1 MKLLKRIAALFILSA
16 IAIGSLAADE
26 KIVCE
31 IHCKGDNG
39 NARLISIRYNPNY
52 KGNALAVYF
61 LDDTNGYSSTYFQ
74 ESAYKLEEDT
84 IQKIDGYIKKFDEWT
99 DTANK
104 ESISDISKDIGS
116 ATVAVR
122 ANEGM
127 LETEELKFI
136 FSVNEK
142 GVSFLTIMLEK
153 KNIYGLSKDK
163 FVLSS
168 HDVSEFAR
176 YVSMPAVKKYQEE
189 IEQKNSVLYKF
200 Q

>member
-1 MKLLKRIAALFILSA
+1 
-16 IAIGSLAADE
+16 
-26 KIVCE
+26 
-31 IHCKGDNG
+31 
-39 NARLISIRYNPNY
+39 
-52 KGNALAVYF
+52 
-61 LDDTNGYSSTYFQ
+61 
-74 ESAYKLEEDT
+74 
-84 IQKIDGYIKKFDEWT
+84 
-99 DTANK
+99 
-104 ESISDISKDIGS
+104 
-116 ATVAVR
+116 
-122 ANEGM
+122 M
-127 LETEELKFI
+127 LETEKLKFI

-168 HDVSEFAR
+168 HDVSELAR